1 MDRPVY
7 LLTRAQVQRYAL
19 EVAERSLSEDELE
32 RVAEVLQYSPDLRA
46 LIDRTIRVV
55 TTPA

>member
-1 MDRPVY
+1 MDRPLY
-7 LLTRAQVQRYAL
+7 LLTRAEVQRYAF
-19 EVAERSLSEDELE
+19 EVAERALTEEELD

-46 LIDRTIRVV
+46 LIDRVIRVV